1 MNSRLKPTWLKVAD
15 APERFNVVVNDYG
28 IDIGK
33 YGESD
38 FIIGDFITHGGDVI
52 QRKIRLNQKSLLY
65 LAEHKIAP
73 TESNLKDMLPGK
85 ELIFEIQKIGNFQA
99 LVVVGI
105 VKGGKKE

>member
-1 MNSRLKPTWLKVAD
+1 MNSRLKPTWLKVAE

-38 FIIGDFITHGGDVI
+38 FIEGELDGLV
-52 QRKIRLNQKSLLY
+52 RRIRLNQKSLLY

-105 VKGGKKE
+105 VKKGKA